1 MSEELEQNNDGTWS
15 GLKKTIIGVITT
27 AVMGVGTWGVTLIT
41 GGDKEE
47 EAPVQQAAPV
57 INLNL
62 ENNNNVKAGGNGGG
76 TTKIIEREKVVEKP
90 TAQPKPK
97 KKEGDEF
104 KEEAPK
110 W

>member
-1 MSEELEQNNDGTWS
+1 MAEEEKSESTGGSLKNILL
-15 GLKKTIIGVITT
+15 GLVSTITL
-27 AVMGVGTWGVTLIT
+27 GVGGWFTTQLT

-47 EAPVQQAAPV
+47 TPVQQTAPV
-57 INLNL
+57 INITNS
-62 ENNNNVKAGGNGGG
+62 NQQQQSAGGKTVIIKEKAVGGG
-76 TTKIIEREKVVEKP
+76 N
-90 TAQPKPK
+90 AQPAPAPKPK

>member
-15 GLKKTIIGVITT
+15 GLKKTIVGVATT
-27 AVMGVGTWGVTLIT
+27 AVMGLGTWGVTQIT
-41 GGDKEE
+41 GGGDEP
-47 EAPVQQAAPV
+47 APVQQAAPV
-57 INLNL
+57 INITNS
-62 ENNNNVKAGGNGGG
+62 NQQQQSASGG
-76 TTKIIEREKVVEKP
+76 TTVIKERVVEKP
-90 TAQPKPK
+90 VAQPAKPIK

>member
-1 MSEELEQNNDGTWS
+1 MAEEQEESTGKSFKGILITLVS
-15 GLKKTIIGVITT
+15 TVTLGVGGWITT
-27 AVMGVGTWGVTLIT
+27 KLT

-47 EAPVQQAAPV
+47 TPTQQVAQPSIIINNSQQQQAA
-57 INLNL
+57 
-62 ENNNNVKAGGNGGG
+62 GG
-76 TTKIIEREKVVEKP
+76 TKTIVVKEKAAEAKSTPAKP
-90 TAQPKPK
+90 

>member
-1 MSEELEQNNDGTWS
+1 MAEEVENSNDGTLS

-27 AVMGVGTWGVTLIT
+27 AVMGLGTWGITQIT

-47 EAPVQQAAPV
+47 VAPVQQAAPV
-57 INLNL
+57 INITNS
-62 ENNNNVKAGGNGGG
+62 NQQSQSASGGK
-76 TTKIIEREKVVEKP
+76 TVIIKEKETIKEKP
-90 TAQPKPK
+90 APVK

-104 KEEAPK
+104 KEAEPK

>member
-1 MSEELEQNNDGTWS
+1 MAEEEKSESTGGSLKNILL
-15 GLKKTIIGVITT
+15 GLVSTITL
-27 AVMGVGTWGVTLIT
+27 GVGGWFTTQLT

-47 EAPVQQAAPV
+47 TPVQQAAPV
-57 INLNL
+57 INITKSNQQAQQQA
-62 ENNNNVKAGGNGGG
+62 AGGK
-76 TTKIIEREKVVEKP
+76 TVIIKEKSAAP
-90 TAQPKPK
+90 AQAQPKPK

>member
-15 GLKKTIIGVITT
+15 GLKKTIIGVATT
-27 AVMGVGTWGVTLIT
+27 AVMGLGTWGVTQIT
-41 GGDKEE
+41 GGDEPA
-47 EAPVQQAAPV
+47 APAAAPV
-57 INLNL
+57 INITNS
-62 ENNNNVKAGGNGGG
+62 NQQSQSAGG
-76 TTKIIEREKVVEKP
+76 TTKIIEREKVVEKEKAAP
-90 TAQPKPK
+90 VK